1 MRGVFGGSRQ
11 CVLGCPPAFSAAGA
25 RGVTGMMT
33 ALPQSASGAVPD
45 PGERPQQSLGSA
57 DGQPSHVPSGDT
69 RVPFDDGQRGGPPAK
84 GRNAKDRPE
93 RPVDLPKPQWQ
104 DTTWA
109 VDSTEPPGK
118 VDGFVPETSREV
130 PELGGPQRQVFENAD
145 GTTTVRH
152 FTGRQL
158 FQTSGQGW
166 RRIDPT
172 LVQQD
177 NGEGWRSRADS
188 EAKRFA
194 RSANARQLVAVELEG
209 GQSYGFGVSGAKG
222 SIGTVV
228 GDTATYPNVPPA
240 RIWYCRRLR
249 AGSRKRSFSS
259 PRMRRRSGTS
269 P

>member
-1 MRGVFGGSRQ
+1 MVSRPT
-11 CVLGCPPAFSAAGA
+11 CRRVIRECPL
-25 RGVTGMMT
+25 MT
-33 ALPQSASGAVPD
+33 ANAVARRRKAGTQRIGRSARSTSRSRSG
-45 PGERPQQSLGSA
+45 R
-57 DGQPSHVPSGDT
+57 
-69 RVPFDDGQRGGPPAK
+69 R
-84 GRNAKDRPE
+84 
-93 RPVDLPKPQWQ
+93 
-104 DTTWA
+104 TWA